1 MDKKQCAMTRY
12 LAEKNTLGPE
22 ISRDTILSLLDYIE
36 ILERSNTALKIGMIK
51 AVETIEWMH
60 ECTAPADDEVE
71 KAIRDGKALLGEMK

>member
-36 ILERSNTALKIGMIK
+36 ELEKDAVRYRWSLENWDE
-51 AVETIEWMH
+51 AVEIFVNN
-60 ECTAPADDEVE
+60 CDPEVINRFVDS
-71 KAIRDGKALLGEMK
+71 AMGEMR